1 MSVPTQTSVLVVGG
15 GPAGSYAA
23 SCLAREGVDTVVLEA
38 DKFPRY
44 HVGESMIASI
54 RHFFRFIDLDE
65 EFDKHGFRHKVR
77 VARPQNG
84 AVFKLNSKP
93 EVYTDFVAA
102 GGPDGYAYNV
112 IRSEADHLIFKHAA
126 KSGAQTFDQTKV
138 ESIEFEP
145 TDETWDNGLPN
156 PGRPVSAKWSRK
168 DGSSGVI
175 KFDDLIDASG
185 RVGMVTT
192 KYLKN
197 RKYNQG
203 LKNVA
208 SWGYFKNTGYYG
220 VGTYRE
226 GQPYFEALQDA
237 SGWVWTIPLHD
248 GTTSVGVVRNQA
260 IATQRKKEMNSPSSK
275 EFYFDCLQG
284 APGILKVLGD
294 GELISDIKNASD
306 WSYSASAYASPH
318 IRVAGDAGC
327 FIDPF
332 FSSGVHL
339 ALTSGL
345 SAATTICAVR
355 RGDCDEATAA
365 KWHSTKVGEG
375 YTRFLL
381 VVLSAMKQIRE
392 ADEAVLSDF
401 DEEGFDRAFAF
412 FRPII
417 QGTSDLNGKLT
428 QAEISKTVDFCVQ
441 AFRPVDEA
449 EKRRVLQKLEAV
461 GLEHDDAASDA
472 SKPKQTKEMLE
483 TKFTDDEM
491 HILNT
496 IRGRQ
501 MLRSEDT
508 MNIENLAA
516 DVIDGKR
523 INLERGALG
532 LSEASG
538 KGEKKGESV
547 DVMALIIGEEKP
559 KGLEM
564 ERPAV
569 VSVEALPQLAAH

>member
-1 MSVPTQTSVLVVGG
+1 MSVPTKTSVLVVGG

-23 SCLAREGVDTVVLEA
+23 SCLAREGIDTVVLEA

-44 HVGESMIASI
+44 HVGESLLAST

-65 EFDKHGFRHKVR
+65 EFDKYGFHHK
-77 VARPQNG
+77 NG
-84 AVFKLNSKP
+84 ASFKLNERQP
-93 EVYTDFVAA
+93 VVYTDFVAA
-102 GGPDGYAYNV
+102 GGPEGYAYNV
-112 IRSEADHLIFKHAA
+112 VRSESDHLIFKHAG

-138 ESIEFEP
+138 DSLEFEP
-145 TDETWDNGLPN
+145 TNEDWDNDLPN
-156 PGRPVSAKWSRK
+156 PGRPISAKWSRK

-185 RVGMVTT
+185 RVGLLTT

-203 LKNVA
+203 LKNIA
-208 SWGYFKNTGYYG
+208 TWGYFKNTTGYG
-220 VGTYRE
+220 IGTHVE
-226 GQPYFEALQDA
+226 GDPYFEALQDA
-237 SGWVWTIPLHD
+237 SGWVWTIPLHN

-260 IATQRKKEMNSPSSK
+260 VATQRKKEMNSPSSK
-275 EFYFDCLQG
+275 EFYLDSLQG

-294 GELISDIKNASD
+294 GELVSDIKNASD

-318 IRVAGDAGC
+318 VRVAGDAGC

-339 ALTSGL
+339 ALSSGL
-345 SAATTICAVR
+345 SAATTICAAR
-355 RGDCDEATAA
+355 RGDCDESTAA
-365 KWHSTKVGEG
+365 RWHSTKVGEG

-381 VVLSAMKQIRE
+381 VVLSALKQIRE
-392 ADEAVLSDF
+392 GDEAVLSDF
-401 DEEGFDRAFAF
+401 DEEGFDRAFSF

-417 QGTSDLNGKLT
+417 QGTSDINGKLT
-428 QAEISKTVDFCVQ
+428 QAEVSKTVDFCFN

-449 EKRRVLQKLEAV
+449 EKRAVLKKLENV
-461 GLEHDDAASDA
+461 RLDQEAATSDA
-472 SKPKQTKEMLE
+472 SSKPKQTVEMLE
-483 TKFTDDEM
+483 ATLTEDETR
-491 HILNT
+491 ILNT

-508 MNIENLAA
+508 INIENLAA

-523 INLERGALG
+523 INLERGSLG
-532 LSEASG
+532 LVEPSAAF
-538 KGEKKGESV
+538 EKKEV
-547 DVMALIIGEEKP
+547 DDVLALFMGEEKA
-559 KGLEM
+559 KDS
-564 ERPAV
+564 V
-569 VSVEALPQLAAH
+569 VPTTMITEPPPQVAAH

>member
-1 MSVPTQTSVLVVGG
+1 MSVPTHTSVLVVGG

-23 SCLAREGVDTVVLEA
+23 SCLAREGIDTVVLEA

-44 HVGESMIASI
+44 HVGESMLASI

-65 EFDKHGFRHKVR
+65 EFNKYGFRRK
-77 VARPQNG
+77 NG
-84 AVFKLNSKP
+84 AVFKLNAKP

-102 GGPDGYAYNV
+102 GGPEGYAYNV
-112 IRSEADHLIFKHAA
+112 VRSEADHLIFKHAA

-138 ESIEFEP
+138 DSIEFEP
-145 TDETWDNGLPN
+145 TEETWNNDLPN

-203 LKNVA
+203 LKNIA
-208 SWGYFKNTGYYG
+208 TWGYFKNTGYYG
-220 VGTYRE
+220 VGTYKE

-260 IATQRKKEMNSPSSK
+260 VATQRKKDMNSPSSK
-275 EFYFDCLQG
+275 EFFLDCLQD

-294 GELISDIKNASD
+294 SAELISDIKNASD

-339 ALTSGL
+339 ALSSGL
-345 SAATTICAVR
+345 SAATTICAGR
-355 RGDCDEATAA
+355 RGQVDEATAA

-381 VVLSAMKQIRE
+381 VVLSALKQIRQG
-392 ADEAVLSDF
+392 DEAVLSDF
-401 DEEGFDRAFAF
+401 DEDGFDRAFAF

-417 QGTSDLNGKLT
+417 QGTSDINGKLS
-428 QAEISKTVDFCVQ
+428 QAEVSKTVDFCFN

-449 EKRRVLQKLEAV
+449 EKRRVLQKLETMS
-461 GLEHDDAASDA
+461 LEQDSNAGNA
-472 SKPKQTKEMLE
+472 SKPKQTVEMLE
-483 TKFTDDEM
+483 ANLTEEETA
-491 HILNT
+491 ILNT

-508 MNIENLAA
+508 IDIENLAA
-516 DVIDGKR
+516 DVIDGRR
-523 INLERGALG
+523 INLERGQLG
-532 LSEASG
+532 LVEPSASD
-538 KGEKKGESV
+538 KKKDSV
-547 DVMALIIGEEKP
+547 DILALMMGEEKA
-559 KGLEM
+559 KET
-564 ERPAV
+564 ERPAAM
-569 VSVEALPQLAAH
+569 STEPLPEVAAH

>member
-1 MSVPTQTSVLVVGG
+1 MSVPSQTSVLVVGG

-23 SCLAREGVDTVVLEA
+23 SCLAREGIDTVVLEA

-44 HVGESMIASI
+44 HVGESMLASI
-54 RHFFRFIDLDE
+54 RHFMRFIDLDE
-65 EFDKHGFRHKVR
+65 EFDKFGFRRK
-77 VARPQNG
+77 NG

-93 EVYTDFVAA
+93 AAYSDFVAA
-102 GGPDGYAYNV
+102 GGPEGYAYNV
-112 IRSEADHLIFKHAA
+112 VRSESDHLIFKHAA
-126 KSGAQTFDQTKV
+126 KSGAQTFDETKV
-138 ESIEFEP
+138 DSLEFEP
-145 TDETWDNGLPN
+145 TTEAWNTDLPN

-168 DGSSGVI
+168 DGTSGVI

-185 RVGMVTT
+185 RVGVVTT

-203 LKNVA
+203 LKNIA
-208 SWGYFKNTGYYG
+208 TWAYFKNTGYYG
-220 VGTYRE
+220 IGTHQE

-237 SGWVWTIPLHD
+237 TGWVWTIPLHN

-260 IATQRKKEMNSPSSK
+260 VATQRKKEMNSPSSK
-275 EFYFDCLQG
+275 EFYLDCLKG
-284 APGILKVLGD
+284 APGVLDVLGD
-294 GELISDIKNASD
+294 GELVSDVKNASD

-339 ALTSGL
+339 ALSSGL
-345 SAATTICAVR
+345 SAATTICAAR
-355 RGDCDEATAA
+355 RGDVDEATAA

-381 VVLSAMKQIRE
+381 VVLSALKQIRE

-401 DEEGFDRAFAF
+401 DEDGFDRAFAF

-417 QGTSDLNGKLT
+417 QGTSDLNGKLS
-428 QAEISKTVDFCVQ
+428 QAEISKTVDFCFH
-441 AFRPVDEA
+441 AFRPVDEG
-449 EKRRVLQKLEAV
+449 EKRAVLQKLETLS
-461 GLEHDDAASDA
+461 LEQDDSAGNAT
-472 SKPKQTKEMLE
+472 KPKQTVEMLE
-483 TKFTDDEM
+483 ANLTEDETR
-491 HILNT
+491 ILNT

-516 DVIDGKR
+516 DVINGRR
-523 INLERGALG
+523 INLEKGSLG
-532 LSEASG
+532 LVEPSAAD
-538 KGEKKGESV
+538 KKKDSV
-547 DVMALIIGEEKP
+547 DILALMVGEEKA
-559 KGLEM
+559 KEV
-564 ERPAV
+564 ERPA
-569 VSVEALPQLAAH
+569 ALKIEPSSEVAAH

>member
-1 MSVPTQTSVLVVGG
+1 MSVPTKTSVLVVGG

-23 SCLAREGVDTVVLEA
+23 SCLAREGIDTVVLEA

-44 HVGESMIASI
+44 HVGESMLASI

-65 EFDKHGFRHKVR
+65 EFNKYGFRRK
-77 VARPQNG
+77 NG
-84 AVFKLNSKP
+84 AVFKLNARQP

-102 GGPDGYAYNV
+102 GGPEGFAYNV
-112 IRSEADHLIFKHAA
+112 VRSESDHLIFKHAA
-126 KSGAQTFDQTKV
+126 KSGAQTFDETKV
-138 ESIEFEP
+138 DSLEFEP
-145 TDETWDNGLPN
+145 TSEDWDNDLPN
-156 PGRPVSAKWSRK
+156 PGRPVLAKWSRK

-185 RVGMVTT
+185 RVGVVTT

-203 LKNVA
+203 LKNIA
-208 SWGYFKNTGYYG
+208 TWGYFKNTSYYG
-220 VGTYRE
+220 IGTHKE
-226 GQPYFEALQDA
+226 GDPYFEALQDA
-237 SGWVWTIPLHD
+237 SGWVWTIPLHN

-260 IATQRKKEMNSPSSK
+260 VATQRKKEMNSPSSK
-275 EFYFDCLQG
+275 EFYLDCLQG

-294 GELISDIKNASD
+294 GELVSDIKNASD

-339 ALTSGL
+339 ALSSGL
-345 SAATTICAVR
+345 SAATTICAAR

-381 VVLSAMKQIRE
+381 VVLSALKQIRE
-392 ADEAVLSDF
+392 GDEAVLSDF
-401 DEEGFDRAFAF
+401 DEEGFDRAFSF

-417 QGTSDLNGKLT
+417 QGTSDINGKLT
-428 QAEISKTVDFCVQ
+428 QAEISKTVDFCFN

-449 EKRRVLQKLEAV
+449 EKKAVLKKLENMS
-461 GLEHDDAASDA
+461 LEQNDPASDA
-472 SKPKQTKEMLE
+472 SKPKQTVEMLE
-483 TKFTDDEM
+483 ATLTEDETR
-491 HILNT
+491 ILNT
-496 IRGRQ
+496 IRSRQ

-508 MNIENLAA
+508 INIENLAA
-516 DVIDGKR
+516 DVIDGRR
-523 INLERGALG
+523 INLERGSLG
-532 LSEASG
+532 LVEPSATV
-538 KGEKKGESV
+538 EKKEV
-547 DVMALIIGEEKP
+547 DDVLALFMGEEKA
-559 KGLEM
+559 KEVV
-564 ERPAV
+564 RPTAMIN
-569 VSVEALPQLAAH
+569 EPPPQVAAH

>member
-23 SCLAREGVDTVVLEA
+23 SCLAREGIDTVVLEA

-65 EFDKHGFRHKVR
+65 EFDKYGFRHKS
-77 VARPQNG
+77 ASSP
-84 AVFKLNSKP
+84 
-93 EVYTDFVAA
+93 YTDFVAA
-102 GGPDGYAYNV
+102 GGPEGYAYNV
-112 IRSEADHLIFKHAA
+112 VRSESDHLIFKHAA

-138 ESIEFEP
+138 ESIEFEH
-145 TDETWDNGLPN
+145 TDDTWNNGLPN

-168 DGSSGVI
+168 DGSSGII

-203 LKNVA
+203 LKNIA
-208 SWGYFKNTGYYG
+208 TWGYFKNTGYYG
-220 VGTYRE
+220 VGTHKE

-260 IATQRKKEMNSPSSK
+260 VATQRKKDMNSPSSK

-294 GELISDIKNASD
+294 DAELISDIKNASD

-355 RGDCDEATAA
+355 RGQVSDATAA

-381 VVLSAMKQIRE
+381 VVLSALKQIRE
-392 ADEAVLSDF
+392 GDEAVLSDF
-401 DEEGFDRAFAF
+401 DEDGFDRAFAF

-417 QGTSDLNGKLT
+417 QGTSDINGKLS
-428 QAEISKTVDFCVQ
+428 QAEVCKTVDFCFN

-449 EKRRVLQKLEAV
+449 EKRRVLQKLETMS
-461 GLEHDDAASDA
+461 LEQDSNAGNAET
-472 SKPKQTKEMLE
+472 PKQTVEMLE
-483 TKFTDDEM
+483 ANLTEDETA
-491 HILNT
+491 ILNT

-508 MNIENLAA
+508 MDIENLAA
-516 DVIDGKR
+516 DVIDGRR
-523 INLERGALG
+523 INLETGQLG
-532 LSEASG
+532 LVEPSASD
-538 KGEKKGESV
+538 KKRDGT
-547 DVMALIIGEEKP
+547 DVLARMIGEEKA
-559 KGLEM
+559 KEA
-564 ERPAV
+564 ERPVAM
-569 VSVEALPQLAAH
+569 STEPLPQIAAH

>member
-1 MSVPTQTSVLVVGG
+1 MSVPSRTSVLVVGG

-23 SCLAREGVDTVVLEA
+23 SCLAREGIDTVVLEA

-44 HVGESMIASI
+44 HVGESMLASI

-65 EFDKHGFRHKVR
+65 EFDKHGFRHKK
-77 VARPQNG
+77 G
-84 AVFKLNSKP
+84 AVFKLNSRMP

-102 GGPDGYAYNV
+102 GGPEGYAYNI
-112 IRSEADHLIFKHAA
+112 IRSEADHMIFKHAA
-126 KSGAQTFDQTKV
+126 KSGAHTFDQTKV
-138 ESIEFEP
+138 ESLEFEP
-145 TDETWDNGLPN
+145 TTEAWNNDLPN

-185 RVGMVTT
+185 RVGVVTT

-203 LKNVA
+203 LKNIA
-208 SWGYFKNTGYYG
+208 TWGYFKNTSYYG
-220 VGTYRE
+220 IGTHKE
-226 GQPYFEALQDA
+226 GDPYFEALQATTPDA
-237 SGWVWTIPLHD
+237 SGWIWTIPLHD

-260 IATQRKKEMNSPSSK
+260 VATQRKKEMNSPSSK
-275 EFYFDCLQG
+275 EFYLDCLQG
-284 APGILKVLGD
+284 APGVLKVLGD
-294 GELISDIKNASD
+294 GELVSDIKNASD

-339 ALTSGL
+339 ALSSGL
-345 SAATTICAVR
+345 SAATTICAAR

-365 KWHSTKVGEG
+365 QWHSTKVGEG

-381 VVLSAMKQIRE
+381 VVLSALKQIRE
-392 ADEAVLSDF
+392 GDEAVLSDF
-401 DEEGFDRAFAF
+401 DEDGFDRAFAF

-417 QGTSDLNGKLT
+417 QGTSDINGKLT
-428 QAEISKTVDFCVQ
+428 QAEVSKTVDFCFN

-449 EKRRVLQKLEAV
+449 EKKAVLKKIENMTLDNDSTA
-461 GLEHDDAASDA
+461 GSA
-472 SKPKQTKEMLE
+472 SKPKQTVEMVEANLNEDE
-483 TKFTDDEM
+483 TR
-491 HILNT
+491 ILNT

-508 MNIENLAA
+508 INIENLAA

-523 INLERGALG
+523 INLQRGSLG
-532 LSEASG
+532 LVAPSATEHNKGTTSED
-538 KGEKKGESV
+538 
-547 DVMALIIGEEKP
+547 DVLGLFMGEEKAP
-559 KGLEM
+559 EVAW
-564 ERPAV
+564 PAAMIN
-569 VSVEALPQLAAH
+569 EPPPQVAAH

>member
-1 MSVPTQTSVLVVGG
+1 MSVPTKTSVLVVGG

-23 SCLAREGVDTVVLEA
+23 SCLAREGIDTVVLEA

-44 HVGESMIASI
+44 HVGESMLASI

-65 EFDKHGFRHKVR
+65 EFNKYGFRRK
-77 VARPQNG
+77 NG
-84 AVFKLNSKP
+84 AVFKLNARQP

-102 GGPDGYAYNV
+102 GGPEGFAYNV
-112 IRSEADHLIFKHAA
+112 VRSESDHLIFKHAA
-126 KSGAQTFDQTKV
+126 KSGAQTFDETKV
-138 ESIEFEP
+138 DSLEFEP
-145 TDETWDNGLPN
+145 TSEDWDNDLPN

-185 RVGMVTT
+185 RVGVVTT

-203 LKNVA
+203 LKNIA
-208 SWGYFKNTGYYG
+208 TWGYFKNTSYYG
-220 VGTYRE
+220 IGTHKE
-226 GQPYFEALQDA
+226 GDPYFEALQDA
-237 SGWVWTIPLHD
+237 SGWVWTIPLHN

-260 IATQRKKEMNSPSSK
+260 VATQRKKEMNSPSSK
-275 EFYFDCLQG
+275 EFYLDCLQG

-294 GELISDIKNASD
+294 GELVSDIKNASD

-339 ALTSGL
+339 ALSSGL
-345 SAATTICAVR
+345 SAATTICAAR

-381 VVLSAMKQIRE
+381 VVLSALKQIRE
-392 ADEAVLSDF
+392 GDEAVLSDF
-401 DEEGFDRAFAF
+401 DEEGFDRAFSF

-417 QGTSDLNGKLT
+417 QGTSDINGKLT
-428 QAEISKTVDFCVQ
+428 QAEISKTVDFCFN

-449 EKRRVLQKLEAV
+449 EKKAVLKKLENV
-461 GLEHDDAASDA
+461 SLEQNDPASDG
-472 SKPKQTKEMLE
+472 SKPKQTVEMLE
-483 TKFTDDEM
+483 ATLTEDETR
-491 HILNT
+491 ILNT

-508 MNIENLAA
+508 INIENLAA
-516 DVIDGKR
+516 DVIDGRR
-523 INLERGALG
+523 INLERGSLG
-532 LSEASG
+532 LVEPSATV
-538 KGEKKGESV
+538 EKKEV
-547 DVMALIIGEEKP
+547 DDVLALFMGEEKA
-559 KGLEM
+559 KEVV
-564 ERPAV
+564 RPTAMIN
-569 VSVEALPQLAAH
+569 EPPPQVAAH

>member
-1 MSVPTQTSVLVVGG
+1 MSVPTKTSVLVVGG

-23 SCLAREGVDTVVLEA
+23 SCLAREGIDTVVLEA

-44 HVGESMIASI
+44 HVGESMLSSI

-65 EFDKHGFRHKVR
+65 EFNKFGFRKKK
-77 VARPQNG
+77 G
-84 AVFKLNSKP
+84 AAFKLNARLP
-93 EVYTDFVAA
+93 EAYTDFLAA
-102 GGPDGYAYNV
+102 GGPEGYAYNV
-112 IRSEADHLIFKHAA
+112 VRSESDHLIFKHAA

-138 ESIEFEP
+138 DSLQFEP
-145 TDETWDNGLPN
+145 TSEEWNNELPN

-168 DGSSGVI
+168 DGASGVI
-175 KFDDLIDASG
+175 EFDDLIDASG
-185 RVGMVTT
+185 RVGIVTT

-203 LKNVA
+203 LKNIA
-208 SWGYFKNTGYYG
+208 TWGYFKNAGSYG
-220 VGTYRE
+220 VGTHKE
-226 GQPYFEALQDA
+226 GDPYFEALQDA
-237 SGWVWTIPLHD
+237 SGWVWTIPLHN

-260 IATQRKKEMNSPSSK
+260 VATQRKKEMNSPSSK
-275 EFYFDCLQG
+275 DFFLDCLQA
-284 APGILKVLGD
+284 APGVVKVIGD
-294 GELISDIKNASD
+294 GELVSDIKNASD

-318 IRVAGDAGC
+318 VRVAGDAGC

-339 ALTSGL
+339 ALSSGL

-365 KWHSTKVGEG
+365 HWHSTKVGEG

-381 VVLSAMKQIRE
+381 VVLSALKQIRE
-392 ADEAVLSDF
+392 GDEAVLNDF

-417 QGTSDLNGKLT
+417 QGTSDINGKLT
-428 QAEISKTVDFCVQ
+428 QAEVSKTIDFCAN
-441 AFRPVDEA
+441 AFRPVDEN
-449 EKRRVLQKLEAV
+449 EKKAVLKKLEDMTIEEDQTART
-461 GLEHDDAASDA
+461 ASQ
-472 SKPKQTKEMLE
+472 PKKTAEMLE
-483 TKFTDDEM
+483 ATLTEDETR
-491 HILNT
+491 ILNT

-508 MNIENLAA
+508 INIENLAA

-523 INLERGALG
+523 INLERGSLG
-532 LSEASG
+532 LVSPSAT
-538 KGEKKGESV
+538 EKKKDGE
-547 DVMALIIGEEKP
+547 DVMALLVGESKAKQVEKP
-559 KGLEM
+559 SAIVPEV
-564 ERPAV
+564 A
-569 VSVEALPQLAAH
+569 PQIAAH

>member
-1 MSVPTQTSVLVVGG
+1 MSVPTKTSVLVVGG
-15 GPAGSYAA
+15 GPAGSYSA
-23 SCLAREGVDTVVLEA
+23 SCLAREGIDTVVLEA

-54 RHFFRFIDLDE
+54 RHFFRFIDVDE
-65 EFDKHGFRHKVR
+65 EFDKHGFRHKK
-77 VARPQNG
+77 G
-84 AVFKLNSKP
+84 AAFKLNSRLP

-102 GGPDGYAYNV
+102 SGPENYAYNI
-112 IRSEADHLIFKHAA
+112 IRSEADHILFKHAA
-126 KSGAQTFDQTKV
+126 KSGAHTFDETKV
-138 ESIEFEP
+138 DSLEFEP
-145 TDETWDNGLPN
+145 ITEAWNNDLPN
-156 PGRPVSAKWSRK
+156 PGRPVAAKWSRK
-168 DGSSGVI
+168 DGTSGVI

-185 RVGMVTT
+185 RVGMVST
-192 KYLKN
+192 KYFKN

-208 SWGYFKNTGYYG
+208 TWGYFKNTSYYG
-220 VGTYRE
+220 IGTHKE
-226 GQPYFEALQDA
+226 GDPYFEALQDA
-237 SGWVWTIPLHD
+237 SGWIWTIPLHD

-260 IATQRKKEMNSPSSK
+260 VATQRKKEMGSPSSK
-275 EFYFDCLQG
+275 EFYLDCLQS

-294 GELISDIKNASD
+294 GELVSDIKNASD

-339 ALTSGL
+339 ALSSGL
-345 SAATTICAVR
+345 SAATTICAAR

-365 KWHSTKVGEG
+365 QWHSTKVGEG

-381 VVLSAMKQIRE
+381 VVLSALKQIRNG
-392 ADEAVLSDF
+392 DEAVLSDF
-401 DEEGFDRAFAF
+401 DEDGFDRAFGF

-428 QAEISKTVDFCVQ
+428 QAEICKTVDFCVN

-449 EKRRVLQKLEAV
+449 AKNAVLKKLENMT
-461 GLEHDDAASDA
+461 LEQN
-472 SKPKQTKEMLE
+472 SKAGSNPKQTVEMLE
-483 TKFTDDEM
+483 ATLTEDEM
-491 HILNT
+491 RILNT

-508 MNIENLAA
+508 INIDNLAA

-523 INLERGALG
+523 INLERGNLG
-532 LSEASG
+532 LVAPSAT
-538 KGEKKGESV
+538 ESV
-547 DVMALIIGEEKP
+547 KGTTSEDDVLGLFLGEGKAPEVAW
-559 KGLEM
+559 
-564 ERPAV
+564 PAATIN
-569 VSVEALPQLAAH
+569 EPTQIAAH

>member
-1 MSVPTQTSVLVVGG
+1 MSVPSKTSVLVVGG

-23 SCLAREGVDTVVLEA
+23 SCLAREGIDTVVLEA

-44 HVGESMIASI
+44 HVGESMLASI
-54 RHFFRFIDLDE
+54 RHFFRFIDLNE
-65 EFDKHGFRHKVR
+65 EFNKYGFRKK
-77 VARPQNG
+77 NG
-84 AVFKLNSKP
+84 AVFKLNEKMP

-102 GGPDGYAYNV
+102 GGPEGYAYNV
-112 IRSEADHLIFKHAA
+112 VRSESDQLIFKHAA

-138 ESIEFEP
+138 DSLEFEP
-145 TDETWDNGLPN
+145 TTEKWDNDLPN

-185 RVGMVTT
+185 RVGVVTT

-203 LKNVA
+203 LKNIA
-208 SWGYFKNTGYYG
+208 TWGYFKNTSYYG
-220 VGTYRE
+220 IGTHKE
-226 GQPYFEALQDA
+226 GDPYFEALSDA
-237 SGWVWTIPLHD
+237 SGWIWTIPLHN

-260 IATQRKKEMNSPSSK
+260 VATQRKKEMGSPSSK
-275 EFYFDCLQG
+275 EFYLDCLQL
-284 APGILKVLGD
+284 APGVLKVLGD
-294 GELISDIKNASD
+294 GELISDIKSASD

-318 IRVAGDAGC
+318 VRVAGDAGC

-339 ALTSGL
+339 ALSSGL
-345 SAATTICAVR
+345 SAATTICAAR

-381 VVLSAMKQIRE
+381 VVLSALKQIRE
-392 ADEAVLSDF
+392 GDEAVLSDF
-401 DEEGFDRAFAF
+401 DEEGFDRAFNY

-417 QGTSDLNGKLT
+417 QGTSDINGKLT
-428 QAEISKTVDFCVQ
+428 QAEISKTVDFCFH

-449 EKRRVLQKLEAV
+449 EKKAVLKKLENV
-461 GLEHDDAASDA
+461 SLEQNEPANA
-472 SKPKQTKEMLE
+472 SKPKQTVEMLE
-483 TKFTDDEM
+483 ATLTEDETR
-491 HILNT
+491 ILNT

-508 MNIENLAA
+508 INIENLAA

-523 INLERGALG
+523 INLERGSLG
-532 LSEASG
+532 LVAPSANV
-538 KGEKKGESV
+538 EKKEV
-547 DVMALIIGEEKP
+547 DDVLALFMGEEKA
-559 KGLEM
+559 KEVV
-564 ERPAV
+564 RPTSMINEPPPEV
-569 VSVEALPQLAAH
+569 AAH